1 MTNKTIFKIPD
12 APQETPKTEDLD
24 IEFTNQK
31 EKWLYDE
38 IIKEA
43 AYIENKIRSGEQLSK
58 KERKIVRSQIS
69 NRLNLNDS
77 YITHRRFPCVH
88 QEIESQNARLEELY
102 CTIQKVRNDKN
113 HKKSLTQMTKADL
126 ISEVRRLQKQISDF
140 DHELIALQVT
150 KIIDSGLVSIQHRAG
165 LNTLNQRLE
174 NEKLIRQIADLIE
187 VRHALEEELSQ
198 EIDRRR
204 MLEIELN
211 KLRGKSQVSTLYPP
225 EVD

>member
-1 MTNKTIFKIPD
+1 MIGKNQMTNKTIFKIPD
-12 APQETPKTEDLD
+12 APQETPKTEDVD

-88 QEIESQNARLEELY
+88 QEIESQN
-102 CTIQKVRNDKN
+102 
-113 HKKSLTQMTKADL
+113 
-126 ISEVRRLQKQISDF
+126 
-140 DHELIALQVT
+140 
-150 KIIDSGLVSIQHRAG
+150 
-165 LNTLNQRLE
+165 
-174 NEKLIRQIADLIE
+174 
-187 VRHALEEELSQ
+187 
-198 EIDRRR
+198 
-204 MLEIELN
+204 
-211 KLRGKSQVSTLYPP
+211 
-225 EVD
+225 